1 MATNY
6 PDVAGDTEKEDC
18 RRTKGVGGVVGMKV
32 VISRVDDIADQI
44 RGVTYRKQDAAT
56 SKMNG
61 FLPVLRA
68 GNITDQGL
76 TYEDLVYVPA
86 SKISEKQKIRKHDV
100 LIAASSGSLDV
111 VGKAAPALEDFEGGF
126 GAFCKVLRPHKN
138 VDPAYFA
145 QFFKTP
151 EYRRTVSSLAAGANI
166 NNLRNED
173 LDGLQIPLPPLGEQ
187 KRIAAILDAADALR
201 AKRRETLAQLDTLLQ
216 STFLDMFGDP
226 VTNPKG
232 LPLKNLGDVC
242 DVRDGTHDSPK
253 YLELG
258 HPLLTSKNFKNGK
271 IDFNGASLIS
281 EEDFHQINKRSK
293 VDIGDLVM
301 PMIGTIGNPVL
312 VERDPIFAIKNV
324 ALIKFHN
331 GSPDNRFVRQL
342 LCSNYFDHVTAKA
355 NRGGTQKFVAL
366 KDLRKMPIPL
376 PSIDLQKKFT
386 TIVES
391 IEQQKTRLR
400 AHLTEL
406 DTLFAS
412 LQDRAFKGAL

>member
-1 MATNY
+1 
-6 PDVAGDTEKEDC
+6 
-18 RRTKGVGGVVGMKV
+18 MKV

-111 VGKAAPALEDFEGGF
+111 VGKAAPVLEDFEGGF
-126 GAFCKVLRPHKN
+126 GAFCKVLRPRKN

-232 LPLKNLGDVC
+232 FPLKYLGDVC

-253 YLELG
+253 YVDLG

-293 VDIGDLVM
+293 VDMGDLVM

-312 VERDPIFAIKNV
+312 VEREPIFAIKNV
-324 ALIKFHN
+324 ALIKFHI

-376 PSIDLQKKFT
+376 PSLDLQKKFA

-400 AHLTEL
+400 AHLAEL

>member
-1 MATNY
+1 
-6 PDVAGDTEKEDC
+6 
-18 RRTKGVGGVVGMKV
+18 MKV

>member
-1 MATNY
+1 
-6 PDVAGDTEKEDC
+6 
-18 RRTKGVGGVVGMKV
+18 MKV

-44 RGVTYRKQDAAT
+44 RGVAYRKQDAAT

-111 VGKAAPALEDFEGGF
+111 VGKAAPVLEDFEGGF
-126 GAFCKVLRPHKN
+126 GAFCKVLRPRKN

-232 LPLKNLGDVC
+232 FPLKYLGDVC

-253 YLELG
+253 YVDLG

-293 VDIGDLVM
+293 VDMGDLVM

-312 VERDPIFAIKNV
+312 VEREPIFAIKNV
-324 ALIKFHN
+324 ALIKFHI

-376 PSIDLQKKFT
+376 PSLDLQKKFA

-400 AHLTEL
+400 AHLAEL

>member
-1 MATNY
+1 
-6 PDVAGDTEKEDC
+6 
-18 RRTKGVGGVVGMKV
+18 
-32 VISRVDDIADQI
+32 
-44 RGVTYRKQDAAT
+44 
-56 SKMNG
+56 
-61 FLPVLRA
+61 
-68 GNITDQGL
+68 
-76 TYEDLVYVPA
+76 LVYVPA

-391 IEQQKTRLR
+391 IEQQKTRL
-400 AHLTEL
+400 
-406 DTLFAS
+406 FAS